1 MVKQP
6 RSAQSRIL
14 LYSVG
19 FQTRPITHVFVRR
32 WDIEV
37 DCCVNSEAEGNA
49 APVENTLRSAVT
61 RLRDPS
67 WGMDFLKGCEV
78 GEQWH
83 GRTDTM

>member
-1 MVKQP
+1 M
-6 RSAQSRIL
+6 
-14 LYSVG
+14 
-19 FQTRPITHVFVRR
+19 
-32 WDIEV
+32 

-49 APVENTLRSAVT
+49 APVENTPRSAVT